1 MKKLTMTFLNEEG
14 NKTQLRPT
22 VAREDLTAEEV
33 KAVMDGITELHI
45 FEKQGTEMYVES
57 KSAKYTE
64 TIVTELF

>member
-14 NKTQLRPT
+14 NKTQLKPT
-22 VAREDLTAEEV
+22 VTKDNLTAEEV
-33 KAVMDGITELHI
+33 KEVMDGITELDV
-45 FEKQGTEMYVES
+45 FEKQGNKMYVES

>member
-1 MKKLTMTFLNEEG
+1 
-14 NKTQLRPT
+14 
-22 VAREDLTAEEV
+22 
-33 KAVMDGITELHI
+33 MDGITELHV